1 MAELSIL
8 NSAGLLRIRN
18 LAVGGKFYFRLFAN
32 NFGGIMHLKYVSRNQ
47 DHLITTNV
55 IIPPVS
61 GIGKSQLNHQA
72 NEQIRD
78 RPIQKI

>member
-8 NSAGLLRIRN
+8 NSAGSPLIRN
-18 LAVGGKFYFRLFAN
+18 LVIAGKFYFRLFMN
-32 NFGGIMHLKYVSRNQ
+32 SFGGIMR
-47 DHLITTNV
+47 LITIGV

-61 GIGKSQLNHQA
+61 GIGESIYLNHQA

-78 RPIQKI
+78 RPIQKIRTG